1 MPRPVIRARQAFSRG
16 AFCAMFSAMSH
27 FRILALVIGLSVF
40 ALPAMAREGDEAGVA
55 VEKLTPQQQR
65 EESLDVLFAR
75 LQQSASETIA
85 RDVEQKIWTLW
96 SQSDSPTADVLLRQ
110 AVAAMD
116 AQDSASSFAILD
128 RVIASYPS
136 SAEAWNKRATLNFM
150 IGKYKASLNDIEKV
164 LDLEPRHFGALAGRG
179 MIYNAQEEWSLALDA
194 YRDALAVN
202 PNMPSVKSAIKE
214 LEKRLQDI

>member
-1 MPRPVIRARQAFSRG
+1 MLRPVIRARQAFSRG

-96 SQSDSPTADVLLRQ
+96 SQSDSPTADVLLGQ

-136 SAEAWNKRATLNFM
+136 YAEAWNKRATLNFM
-150 IGKYKASLNDIEKV
+150 VGKYKASLNDIEKV

>member
-1 MPRPVIRARQAFSRG
+1 MPRPFIRVRQAFSRG

-40 ALPAMAREGDEAGVA
+40 AFPAMAREGDEAGVA

-75 LQQSASETIA
+75 LQQSTSETIA

-96 SQSDSPTADVLLRQ
+96 SQSDSPTADVLLGQ

-136 SAEAWNKRATLNFM
+136 YAEAWNKRATLNFM
-150 IGKYKASLNDIEKV
+150 VGKYKASLSDIEKV

-179 MIYNAQEEWSLALDA
+179 MIYNAQEEWGLALDA

>member
-1 MPRPVIRARQAFSRG
+1 MPRPFIRARQAFSRC

-27 FRILALVIGLSVF
+27 FRILALAIGLSVF
-40 ALPAMAREGDEAGVA
+40 ALPAMAREGDEADVA

-75 LQQSASETIA
+75 LQQSTSETIA

-96 SQSDSPTADVLLRQ
+96 SQSDSPTADVLLGQ

-128 RVIASYPS
+128 RVIASYPRY
-136 SAEAWNKRATLNFM
+136 AEAWNKRATLNFM
-150 IGKYKASLNDIEKV
+150 VGKYKASLSDIEKV

>member
-1 MPRPVIRARQAFSRG
+1 
-16 AFCAMFSAMSH
+16 MFSAMSH

-75 LQQSASETIA
+75 LQQSTSETIA

-96 SQSDSPTADVLLRQ
+96 SQSDSPTADVLLGQ

-116 AQDSASSFAILD
+116 AQDSAASFAILD

-136 SAEAWNKRATLNFM
+136 YAEAWNKRATLNFM
-150 IGKYKASLNDIEKV
+150 VGKYKASLSDIEKV

>member
-1 MPRPVIRARQAFSRG
+1 MLRPVIRARQAFSRG

-55 VEKLTPQQQR
+55 VEKLTPQQRR

-96 SQSDSPTADVLLRQ
+96 SQSDSPTADVLLGQ

-136 SAEAWNKRATLNFM
+136 YAEAWNKRATLNFM
-150 IGKYKASLNDIEKV
+150 VGKYKASLNDIEKV

>member
-1 MPRPVIRARQAFSRG
+1 
-16 AFCAMFSAMSH
+16 MFSAMSH

-75 LQQSASETIA
+75 LQQSTSETIA

-96 SQSDSPTADVLLRQ
+96 SQSDSPTADVLLGQ

-136 SAEAWNKRATLNFM
+136 YAEAWNKRATLNFM
-150 IGKYKASLNDIEKV
+150 VGKYKASLSDIEKV

>member
-1 MPRPVIRARQAFSRG
+1 
-16 AFCAMFSAMSH
+16 
-27 FRILALVIGLSVF
+27 
-40 ALPAMAREGDEAGVA
+40 MAREGDEAGVA
-55 VEKLTPQQQR
+55 VERLTPQQQR

-75 LQQSASETIA
+75 LQQSTSETIA

-96 SQSDSPTADVLLRQ
+96 SQSDSPTADVLLGQ

-136 SAEAWNKRATLNFM
+136 YAEAWNKRATLNFM
-150 IGKYKASLNDIEKV
+150 VGKYKASLSDIEKV

>member
-1 MPRPVIRARQAFSRG
+1 
-16 AFCAMFSAMSH
+16 MFSAMSH

-55 VEKLTPQQQR
+55 IEKLTPRQQR

-75 LQQSASETIA
+75 LQQSTSETIA

-96 SQSDSPTADVLLRQ
+96 SQSDSPTADVLLGQ

-136 SAEAWNKRATLNFM
+136 YAEAWNKRATLNFM
-150 IGKYKASLNDIEKV
+150 VGKYKASLSDIEKV

>member
-1 MPRPVIRARQAFSRG
+1 
-16 AFCAMFSAMSH
+16 MFSAMSH

-75 LQQSASETIA
+75 LQQSTSETIA

-96 SQSDSPTADVLLRQ
+96 SQSDSPTADVLLEQ

-136 SAEAWNKRATLNFM
+136 YAEAWNKRATLNFM
-150 IGKYKASLNDIEKV
+150 VGKYKASLSDIEKV